1 MGLYAMTGSASGIGA
16 AVRAGLE
23 GQGHEVIG
31 VDLERAEIIADLS
44 TPEGRAAAIDGVVAR
59 APDGLDGFV
68 SSAGIGPQVESRS
81 TIVSLNFYGSVALV
95 VGLKA
100 LVASRRGVML
110 LICSNSATL
119 PGLDPELVESM
130 LEDDEAR
137 SRDLAERL
145 DGYQAYGGSKLALT
159 RWMRRNSS
167 TWAPQGVRL
176 NAVAP
181 GATMT
186 PLLQGGLDHPQLGDA
201 IRNFPIPTGG
211 FGAPEQVAAAVL
223 FLLGAEAAFCN
234 GAVLFVDGGTDAM
247 LRPDDF

>member
-1 MGLYAMTGSASGIGA
+1 MGRYAITGSASGIGA

-31 VDLERAEIIADLS
+31 VDLEKAEIIADLS
-44 TPEGRAAAIDGVVAR
+44 TPAGRAAAVEAVVAR
-59 APDGLDGFV
+59 AQGGLDGLV
-68 SSAGIGPQVESRS
+68 SCAGIGPQTEPWS
-81 TIVSLNFYGSVALV
+81 TIVSLNFYGSVAMV
-95 VGLKA
+95 GGLKA
-100 LVASRRGVML
+100 LVAARKGVVVV
-110 LICSNSATL
+110 ISSNSASL

-130 LEDDEAR
+130 LEGDEAR
-137 SRDLAERL
+137 SRDLVERL
-145 DGYQAYGGSKLALT
+145 DGHQAYAGSKLALT
-159 RWMRRNSS
+159 RWMRRHSS
-167 TWAPQGVRL
+167 TWASQGVRL

-186 PLLQGGLDHPQLGDA
+186 PLLQGGLDHPQFGEA

-234 GAVLFVDGGTDAM
+234 GAVLFVDGGTDAL